1 MAGCA
6 GHMEAIAARWSRA
19 AADWPEF
26 TREAAIEAAYE
37 ELAGQEFVI
46 EDRNGVS
53 FFKEG

>member
-1 MAGCA
+1 
-6 GHMEAIAARWSRA
+6 MEAIAARWSRA